1 MKNAEAARF
10 VKLNELA
17 AHGGVA
23 ILGGAADREIPLC
36 ELKQAFGLEAML
48 YNRSVAGL
56 SVNNAAE
63 IYDTCVAP
71 LLPSTVILH
80 IGDADME
87 LFAEDAAMFDQK
99 YRELVKHIR
108 ENTRKC
114 GIVIVSL
121 ANTDVSAN
129 VAEMNRHLKYIAESE
144 HCQYG
149 DIAAQKVWNP
159 GETRSVM
166 AFLNAMGLGGAR
178 HQPIYDL
185 VRILFCCN
193 AAKTV

>member
-87 LFAEDAAMFDQK
+87 LLPKMPPC
-99 YRELVKHIR
+99 L
-108 ENTRKC
+108 
-114 GIVIVSL
+114 
-121 ANTDVSAN
+121 
-129 VAEMNRHLKYIAESE
+129 
-144 HCQYG
+144 
-149 DIAAQKVWNP
+149 
-159 GETRSVM
+159 TRST
-166 AFLNAMGLGGAR
+166 ASW
-178 HQPIYDL
+178 
-185 VRILFCCN
+185 
-193 AAKTV
+193 